1 MKKDT
6 NKNNTKEKILYKN
19 ILLLSRNK
27 LLYTKFH
34 LSDTFQNRIH
44 LIFIHISFLF
54 IKLNSN
60 TKNKIYKDF
69 YQKVFDLV
77 FKQIELNM
85 REIGYGDVVVNKN
98 MKFLI
103 KLFYSILLYCENYQ
117 KKTSIS
123 KKAFFVKHLQS
134 NDAKKAANEEN
145 IIDYFDKFQAFCF
158 DLSSDSVLKGELN
171 FNYY

>member
-1 MKKDT
+1 ML
-6 NKNNTKEKILYKN
+6 NKFKKILSQEESLYN
-19 ILLLSRNK
+19 YILLLSRNK
-27 LLYTKFH
+27 IFYTTFN
-34 LSDTFQNRIH
+34 LQDTFQNRIH

-103 KLFYSILLYCENYQ
+103 KLFYSILLQVEM
-117 KKTSIS
+117 KILFLLARSMVIFLSIIKQSFFS
-123 KKAFFVKHLQS
+123 K
-134 NDAKKAANEEN
+134 
-145 IIDYFDKFQAFCF
+145 
-158 DLSSDSVLKGELN
+158 
-171 FNYY
+171 